1 MAKVRVSCRGID
13 SENVDGRVT
22 AEHAEKG
29 VAICTADGDQ
39 CNALLIELLDGQTIV
54 VVLK

>member
-1 MAKVRVSCRGID
+1 MAEVRVSRRGIN

-39 CNALLIELLDGQTIV
+39 CNALLIKLFDGQTV
-54 VVLK
+54 GVVLK

>member
-1 MAKVRVSCRGID
+1 MAEVRVSCRGID

-29 VAICTADGDQ
+29 VAICAANGDQ
-39 CNALLIELLDGQTIV
+39 CNALLIELLDGQTV
-54 VVLK
+54 GVVLK

>member
-1 MAKVRVSCRGID
+1 MAEVRVSRRGID

-29 VAICTADGDQ
+29 VAICAADGDQ
-39 CNALLIELLDGQTIV
+39 CNTLLIELLDGQTV
-54 VVLK
+54 GVVLK